1 MANASP
7 VAAIRGELDPK
18 EIKPT
23 KVDFAHSVKML
34 DSRMKGEKD
43 MPILD
48 KHDDKIIR
56 LVTQAAQRFDAKV
69 KQIDLKSQTLDIDCP
84 EENKAECAV
93 AIQKILQQHQGS

>member
-1 MANASP
+1 M
-7 VAAIRGELDPK
+7 
-18 EIKPT
+18 
-23 KVDFAHSVKML
+23 DFTHAVNVF
-34 DSRMKGEKD
+34 DARMKGEKE

-56 LVTQAAQRFDAKV
+56 LVTQAAEKFDAKV

-93 AIQKILQQHQGS
+93 AIQKILAQHQGS